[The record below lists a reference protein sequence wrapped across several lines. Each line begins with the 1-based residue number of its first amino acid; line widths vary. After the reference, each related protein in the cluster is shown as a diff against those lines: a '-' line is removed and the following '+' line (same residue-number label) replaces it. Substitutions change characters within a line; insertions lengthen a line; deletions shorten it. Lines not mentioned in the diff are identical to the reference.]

1 MSYSRAFCLTSEGTD
16 GLSLDAAPVRPAL
29 PPLLAIGLSLWVTAA
44 ILWSLTEG
52 ITESAAG
59 TLAIVFS
66 VGAVGLLAA
75 TLRLRRLSGILYVLA
90 GAFLGIAL
98 CGFSSLAFSQHQNSA
113 IERGLCAA
121 TVRALGDFS
130 PSDYGSAGAVSV
142 TYDDGFSVKAY
153 AYFDSDE
160 LVPKFGDVF
169 SATVKIALPSENQ
182 RGFYREKRQVGVAQ
196 LSEIVDQADE
206 TPLGLLCAARESA
219 LAGFQGDASESRVLQ
234 ALVCG
239 YTVPYE
245 GSDIEQA
252 FTSCGLAHIV
262 AVSGAH
268 LVIVGSYIGLIARA
282 FRIPK
287 KAQIAIQLLFVLAY
301 LAFSG
306 FPLSGVRAFI
316 MMTLAQVSLF
326 AKRRSAGLSALGFC
340 IATMIAFDITCAL
353 SASFALSAL
362 STLGIALFNDLISRW
377 ISRWVPRLPRLGRDA
392 LSLTLSSMIACQ
404 PYSCALFSQMPLVSP
419 LANIVAVPIVAPL
432 CGVGIAAAVSLNLF
446 PVGGGTLCSLSL
458 ALCKLLC
465 HAVQACSSLP
475 LANVPLYVEMPI
487 ALAVTLGLVC
497 GLWALWPLP
506 PLRKT
511 HAKRK
516 MALVVCGLLACFL
529 VVFALQHVHRGDEV
543 IMLDVGQGDAFLI
556 RSEGAAVLVDTGA
569 SESLLRQALA
579 RNGVQSI
586 DAVLVT
592 HGDDDHCGALASLG
606 QSFIVSRVLIA
617 EDGLSCPCDSCGEL
631 RNDASGLVGE
641 GNVVGVELG
650 DTITVGSFQLEIV
663 WPTRYEAK
671 GGNEDSVCFAL
682 RYHTEKQ
689 QQQSC
694 VVGLFTGDAE
704 AQQLDEIISEHGF
717 ADLDIL
723 KVGHHGSRNALTE
736 EQAQWLS
743 PAFALISVG
752 ERNRYGHPAPEIVSF
767 LEDSGTRVMRTDTD
781 GDVSCKFDNDD
792 IVVETLR

>member
-1 MSYSRAFCLTSEGTD
+1 MSRSRAFCLTSEGAD

-29 PPLLAIGLSLWVTAA
+29 PPLLAIGLSLWVTSA
-44 ILWSLTEG
+44 ILWQLTEG
-52 ITESAAG
+52 MPQSVAG
-59 TLAIVFS
+59 TLAIMFS
-66 VGAVGLLAA
+66 AGAVGLLAA

-90 GAFLGIAL
+90 GAFLGVAL
-98 CGFSSLAFSQHQNSA
+98 CGFSSLSFSQQQNSA

-160 LVPKFGDVF
+160 LVPKFGDVY
-169 SATVKIALPSENQ
+169 SALVKITPPDENQ
-182 RGFYREKRQVGVAQ
+182 RGFYREKGQVGVAQ
-196 LSEIVDQADE
+196 LSEIENQTDE
-206 TPLGLLCAARESA
+206 TPLGLLCAARERA
-219 LAGFQGDASESRVLQ
+219 LAGFQGDTSESRVLQ

-239 YTVPYE
+239 YTVPYD

-268 LVIVGSYIGLIARA
+268 LVIVGSYIGLTVRA

-287 KAQIAIQLLFVLAY
+287 KVQVAIQLLFVLAY

-306 FPLSGVRAFI
+306 FPLSGVRAFV

-340 IATMIAFDITCAL
+340 IAAMIAFDITCAL

-377 ISRWVPRLPRLGRDA
+377 MSQWVPRLPRLGQDA

-419 LANIVAVPIVAPL
+419 LANIVVVPIVAPL
-432 CGVGIAAAVSLNLF
+432 CGIGIAAAVSMNLV
-446 PVGGGTLCSLSL
+446 PVVGGLLCSVSH
-458 ALCKLLC
+458 ALCKPLC
-465 HAVQACSSLP
+465 HAVQMCSSLP
-475 LANVPLYVEMPI
+475 FANVPLYIEMPI

-497 GLWALWPLP
+497 ALWALWPLP
-506 PLRKT
+506 PLKKKHT
-511 HAKRK
+511 KRK
-516 MALVVCGLLACFL
+516 MAVGACGLLACCL
-529 VVFALQHVHRGDEV
+529 VLFALQHVHRGDEV
-543 IMLDVGQGDAFLI
+543 VMLDVGQGDAFLI

-579 RNGVQSI
+579 RNGVQRI

-606 QSFIVSRVLIA
+606 QSFSVSRVLVA

-631 RNDASGLVGE
+631 RDDASGLVGE
-641 GNVVGVELG
+641 SNVVGVEPG
-650 DTITVGSFQLEIV
+650 DTITVGSFQLEVV
-663 WPTRYEAK
+663 WPEHYEAE

-682 RYHTEKQ
+682 RHRTAKQ
-689 QQQSC
+689 QQSF

-704 AQQLDEIISEHGF
+704 SQQLDEIISEHGL

-723 KVGHHGSRNALTE
+723 KVGHHGSKNALTE
-736 EQAQWLS
+736 EQVQRLS
-743 PAFALISVG
+743 PAIALISVG
-752 ERNRYGHPAPEIVSF
+752 ERNRYGHPASEIVSI
-767 LEDSGTRVMRTDTD
+767 LEDSGTRIMRTDSD
-781 GDVSCKFDNDD
+781 GDVSCKFDDEG
-792 IVVETLR
+792 IAVETLR